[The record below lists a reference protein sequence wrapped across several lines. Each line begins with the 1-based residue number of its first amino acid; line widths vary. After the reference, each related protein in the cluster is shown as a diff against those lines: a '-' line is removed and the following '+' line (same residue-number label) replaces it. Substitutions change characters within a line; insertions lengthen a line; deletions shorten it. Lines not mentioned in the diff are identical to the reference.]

1 MFTFHDDDRKEIY
14 GILSGILQFPYFIWS
29 DVSLGTFIC
38 IHEPANCT
46 ELCEQNQIRVDEAED
61 EHLFDI

>member
-1 MFTFHDDDRKEIY
+1 MMMIERRFMGFYLEY
-14 GILSGILQFPYFIWS
+14 YSQFPYFIWS

-38 IHEPANCT
+38 IHDLANCT

>member
-1 MFTFHDDDRKEIY
+1 MGFYLEY
-14 GILSGILQFPYFIWS
+14 YSQFPYFIWS

-38 IHEPANCT
+38 IHDLANCT